1 MYGIVRKYIGV
12 ILDTVKELMD
22 MRGYKHMACGVRCVL
37 SPRPS
42 NCSTSS
48 PHKDEKDRPHS
59 TSARGQQLSR
69 DCAKTE
75 SELKVLETY
84 VGIKRT
90 EKRERAR
97 SSVYRQRVPLD
108 LTPRPSTAPLG
119 MGRRAPETPMC
130 EIIWRRKDDYK
141 ETSQHCTEDLSLTPT
156 LHLYLPSSYQP
167 HEQGED
173 GGAVED
179 NSDSKEQ
186 DTMVDLKEHDITME
200 SQKQDVT
207 INKTQD
213 ERQTEFTDVTQYDIT
228 DTGLNDKQKPEE
240 TFEND
245 TMREIRQQD
254 DNNQQEMHCHIERF
268 FNIVDDKQE
277 YDITEKTEGIF
288 RRTKSNRSSFSRLTS
303 KTRYPATAT
312 ALTFPSILTD
322 RYPSPTVSLL
332 PSFYGTS
339 FGYRIRTMSEN
350 SKTRT
355 RKPRDDNR
363 LAQSTNDMRHS
374 IEIKGNPCLLKT
386 RAGLAVGPHP
396 EIMSI
401 ERGSR
406 TRKMKTTKTF
416 LSGPKGPQE
425 TKTVCEQH
433 SPENRWRGQD

>member
-179 NSDSKEQ
+179 NRSLGSNNQEGISGLLSLRMWSLFMTFGHLKPRTFKATQRSK
-186 DTMVDLKEHDITME
+186 TPWWISRSMTSPWRAK
-200 SQKQDVT
+200 
-207 INKTQD
+207 NKT
-213 ERQTEFTDVTQYDIT
+213 
-228 DTGLNDKQKPEE
+228 
-240 TFEND
+240 
-245 TMREIRQQD
+245 
-254 DNNQQEMHCHIERF
+254 
-268 FNIVDDKQE
+268 
-277 YDITEKTEGIF
+277 
-288 RRTKSNRSSFSRLTS
+288 
-303 KTRYPATAT
+303 
-312 ALTFPSILTD
+312 
-322 RYPSPTVSLL
+322 
-332 PSFYGTS
+332 
-339 FGYRIRTMSEN
+339 
-350 SKTRT
+350 
-355 RKPRDDNR
+355 
-363 LAQSTNDMRHS
+363 
-374 IEIKGNPCLLKT
+374 
-386 RAGLAVGPHP
+386 
-396 EIMSI
+396 
-401 ERGSR
+401 
-406 TRKMKTTKTF
+406 
-416 LSGPKGPQE
+416 
-425 TKTVCEQH
+425 
-433 SPENRWRGQD
+433 